1 MLRFWIMVLV
11 ITGIAVAILSLSSP
25 LIQRWHRWIVILW
38 IASVVVTAMLVV
50 VAAIYHW

>member
-1 MLRFWIMVLV
+1 MLRFWIVVLG
-11 ITGIAVAILSLSSP
+11 ITGIAVALLILSSP

-38 IASVVVTAMLVV
+38 VAAVVVTAMLVV